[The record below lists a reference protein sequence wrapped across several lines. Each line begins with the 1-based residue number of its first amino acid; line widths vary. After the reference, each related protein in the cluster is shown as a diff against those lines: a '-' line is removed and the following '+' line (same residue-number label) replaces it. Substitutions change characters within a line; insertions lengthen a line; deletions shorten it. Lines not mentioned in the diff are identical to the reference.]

1 MIKNFI
7 NKILLTEQT
16 IKAIGGI
23 KETDKKQL
31 LIDKRSELENMNT
44 QGFYKQDLKDITQ
57 KPQIE
62 EIKKLRRAEKEI
74 EKEIKDN
81 AILKNEDMLFNSLT
95 IRKAL
100 GKRSKQQMN
109 KDLKMISNQL
119 QDLKNNSKEN
129 DNYRQNLKIVLKR
142 FFSLGKMS
150 SRYIIIPLSSQIP
163 SDNIL
168 KIMNTSK
175 DKESHLFNYMRD
187 NREIIVD
194 ALDEEIVSYMSNNG
208 YNFKKENDI
217 YDNLCYTKNN
227 AAINL
232 LDELK
237 KIGANVKNIDTKKKL
252 LANKDPKT
260 MEYKSIENEIKKL
273 SEYRPEFE
281 KRIEDIVDN
290 KIDDVNVKDLKVVVL
305 TWVPRMIMTQ
315 STGTIWKSC
324 MSLEHVS
331 NKYEAGS
338 NARFVASGIQEGIF
352 IAWLVN
358 FNDIKTVNDPIAR
371 ILIKPFVLQSG
382 EIVWW
387 PSQIYHDGRE
397 ANELRLFEKTC
408 VNYMI
413 KKQSGL
419 LKKENIVNIRDSKKV
434 YEDSGDRHKKIIF
447 YNKKMEIEDFIIAAD
462 LDADKVIEYINNLSS
477 KNINIENDFET
488 INHLFNKIYKLNN
501 FSLIKIFIDKVAILI
516 KEDNV
521 YARENSKRFLSFLE
535 SASSEKINKIFDK
548 TFIYFLETFRKID
561 INLDIDDLLSG
572 NNFIYKLF
580 MQLLE
585 NDNFEFINYLF
596 QTEMHDLDRKND
608 SYLIIFIAMNI
619 IKNNK
624 YSFPY
629 LLKHIQKQKTERNY
643 QYNKIINFLYLL
655 SDIKNVKN
663 FFDNNFKDYKT
674 EKSFSENV
682 LLSVY
687 QIIEKINDYHI
698 KDSNKIKKSIISNL
712 LSINDFQNFNEL
724 IRFFGDNY
732 DFIDDELAEKIIN
745 SKIFKNEKNIY
756 LKKINFDTN
765 KKFLYAYLEKFIAS
779 NDVRLLYLTLEKF
792 ASDSFDEDNIDIDKA
807 NEILNFIFLNLK
819 KHDIKINIKNIFNYC
834 IRKLEKKDSLDLIMN
849 LIDLDTKEKIEN
861 IVYFYFFLLINNKQ
875 AEDFLVKNEIKKQK
889 IINYIKKAESDNC
902 EEIFDIL
909 QKADVFLSNEK
920 EFENFLNKNKDFFD
934 ALSQNSKYH
943 SMIEYMR
950 FNNRNFYL
958 IFVLFSLKNNHYA
971 IRNNFD
977 YLKYHIFKF
986 FSFTLIKDFNSLEKQ
1001 LHEHIKQSF
1010 AKTNPETVLG
1020 DLKIDIN
1027 FIRNIYR
1034 NREIVFTIRFLYPM
1048 MKDFFESD
1056 FFEKIIKK
1064 INAITG
1070 NHKEMTEKLN
1080 FLQNISVSY
1089 GEKIK
1094 INDIPKSLIK
1104 IIDKNKALKNDLN
1117 GVKS

>member
-16 IKAIGGI
+16 IKAIGGV
-23 KETDKKQL
+23 KE
-31 LIDKRSELENMNT
+31 IDKNQQLFKNAELENMNT
-44 QGFYKQDLKDITQ
+44 QGFYKQNLKDIVQ
-57 KPQIE
+57 KPQME
-62 EIKKLRRAEKEI
+62 EIKKLRKAEKEI

-95 IRKAL
+95 MRKTL
-100 GKRSKQQMN
+100 GKKSKQQMN
-109 KDLKMISNQL
+109 KDLKMVSDQL

-142 FFSLGKMS
+142 FFNLGKMS
-150 SRYIIIPLSSQIP
+150 SRYVILPLSSQIP

-168 KIMNTSK
+168 RIMNMSK

-194 ALDEEIVSYMSNNG
+194 ALDEEIMAYMSNNG

-227 AAINL
+227 AKINL

-237 KIGANVKNIDTKKKL
+237 KIGANVKNIDAKKKL
-252 LANKDPKT
+252 LANKDPKA
-260 MEYKSIENEIKKL
+260 MEYKFIESEIKKL
-273 SEYRPEFE
+273 SEYRSEFE
-281 KRIEDIVDN
+281 KRMEDIVDN

-331 NKYEAGS
+331 NNYQAGS
-338 NARFVASGIQEGIF
+338 NAGFVASGIQEGVF

-358 FNDIKTVNDPIAR
+358 FNDIKTINDPIAR

-408 VNYMI
+408 INYMI

-419 LKKENIVNIRDSKKV
+419 LKKENIVNVRNNKKV
-434 YEDSGDRHKKIIF
+434 YSDSGDYNKKIIF
-447 YNKKMEIEDFIIAAD
+447 YNKKMEIKDFIIAVD
-462 LDADKVIEYINNLSS
+462 LDVDKITEYINNLSP
-477 KNINIENDFET
+477 KNINIENDSDFET
-488 INHLFNKIYKLNN
+488 INDLFNKIYKLNN
-501 FSLIKIFIDKVAILI
+501 FSLIKIFIDKVALLMR
-516 KEDNV
+516 EDST
-521 YARENSKRFLSFLE
+521 YSRENAKRFLRFLE
-535 SASSEKINKIFDK
+535 NILSEKINKLTDK
-548 TFIYFLETFRKID
+548 TIIYFLETFKKA
-561 INLDIDDLLSG
+561 DIDLDFGTFMSDSKFRENLLKLLST
-572 NNFIYKLF
+572 
-580 MQLLE
+580 
-585 NDNFEFINYLF
+585 DNFEFINYLF
-596 QTEMHDLDRKND
+596 QMEKEFFEKQSNIDA
-608 SYLIIFIAMNI
+608 SVFIAMNV

-624 YSFPY
+624 NSFPY
-629 LLKHIQKQKTERNY
+629 ILQQIEKEKKEKSY
-643 QYNKIINFLYLL
+643 QYDKITIFLYLL
-655 SDIKNVKN
+655 RDIKNVKN
-663 FFDNNFKDYKT
+663 FFDNNFKDYKPK
-674 EKSFSENV
+674 KSFHEND
-682 LLSVY
+682 LLFMY
-687 QIIEKINDYHI
+687 QIIEKIDNYHI
-698 KDSNKIKKSIISNL
+698 KDSNKIKRSVISNL
-712 LSINDFQNFNEL
+712 LLINDFSNIGEL

-732 DFIDDELAEKIIN
+732 NFIDDELAEKIIN

-756 LKKINFDTN
+756 LKKINFNTN

-779 NDVRLLYLTLEKF
+779 KDVRLLYLTLEKF
-792 ASDSFDEDNIDIDKA
+792 ASDSFNMDDINKA

-819 KHDIKINIKNIFNYC
+819 KHNIKINIKNIFNYC
-834 IRKLEKKDSLDLIMN
+834 IRKLEKIDSLDLIMN

-875 AEDFLVKNEIKKQK
+875 AEKFLVKNKIKKQE
-889 IINYIKKAESDNC
+889 IINYLKKIESDNC
-902 EEIFDIL
+902 EEIFNIL
-909 QKADVFLSNEK
+909 DKADVFFSNEK

-934 ALSQNSKYH
+934 ALSESYKYH
-943 SMIEYMR
+943 SMIEHMH

-958 IFVLFSLKNNHYA
+958 IFVLFSLKNNHYE
-971 IRNNFD
+971 IRNNFN
-977 YLKYHIFKF
+977 YLRHHIFKF
-986 FSFTLIKDFNSLEKQ
+986 FSLTTLIKDFNPLERQ
-1001 LHEHIKQSF
+1001 LHEYIKQSF
-1010 AKTNPETVLG
+1010 AKTNPETALG
-1020 DLKIDIN
+1020 DLKIDIDL
-1027 FIRNIYR
+1027 IKSISRNK
-1034 NREIVFTIRFLYPM
+1034 ETVFSIRFLYPM

-1080 FLQNISVSY
+1080 FLQTLSVSY
-1089 GEKIK
+1089 GEKINK
-1094 INDIPKSLIK
+1094 NDIPKNLIK
-1104 IIDKNKALKNDLN
+1104 IIDKNKVLKNDIDS
-1117 GVKS
+1117 VKS

>member
-16 IKAIGGI
+16 IKAIGGV
-23 KETDKKQL
+23 KETDRNQL
-31 LIDKRSELENMNT
+31 LIDKRSEIENMNT
-44 QGFYKQDLKDITQ
+44 QGFYKQDLKNITQ
-57 KPQIE
+57 KPQIT
-62 EIKKLRRAEKEI
+62 EIKKLKAAEKQI

-81 AILKNEDMLFNSLT
+81 EILKNEDMLFSHLT
-95 IRKAL
+95 MRKTL

-109 KDLKMISNQL
+109 RDLKLVSDQL

-129 DNYRQNLKIVLKR
+129 DNYRKNLKIVLKR

-150 SRYIIIPLSSQIP
+150 SRYIVLPLSSQIP

-168 KIMNTSK
+168 RIMNTSK

-194 ALDEEIVSYMSNNG
+194 ALDEEIISYMSNNG
-208 YNFKKENDI
+208 YSFKKENDI
-217 YDNLCYTKNN
+217 YDNICYTKNN
-227 AAINL
+227 AMINL

-237 KIGANVKNIDTKKKL
+237 KIGANVKNVDAKKKL
-252 LANKDPKT
+252 LANKDSKS

-281 KRIEDIVDN
+281 KRMEDIVNN
-290 KIDDVNVKDLKVVVL
+290 KIDDTNVKDLKVVVL

-315 STGTIWKSC
+315 STGTIWRSC

-331 NKYEAGS
+331 NNYEAGS

-358 FNDIKTVNDPIAR
+358 FNDIKTINDPIAR

-413 KKQSGL
+413 KKQSDL
-419 LKKENIVNIRDSKKV
+419 LKKENIVNVRDSKKV
-434 YEDSGDRHKKIIF
+434 YSDSGDYNKKIIF
-447 YNKKMEIEDFIIAAD
+447 YNKKMEIKDFIIAVD
-462 LDADKVIEYINNLSS
+462 LDADKVIEYVNNLSP
-477 KNINIENDFET
+477 KNINIENDFEI

-501 FSLIKIFIDKVAILI
+501 FSLIKIFIDKVSILI

-535 SASSEKINKIFDK
+535 SASSEKINKIFHK
-548 TFIYFLETFRKID
+548 TFIYFLETFKKID
-561 INLDIDDLLSG
+561 INIDMDYLLND

-580 MQLLE
+580 MQLLK

-596 QTEMHDLDRKND
+596 QTGVHNLDLKND
-608 SYLIIFIAMNI
+608 NYVNIFIALNI
-619 IKNNK
+619 VKNNK

-629 LLKHIQKQKTERNY
+629 FLKYIQKQKAEKIY
-643 QYNKIINFLYLL
+643 QYNKIISFLYLL

-663 FFDNNFKDYKT
+663 FFDNNFKDSEVK
-674 EKSFSENV
+674 EK
-682 LLSVY
+682 LSS
-687 QIIEKINDYHI
+687 NDLIFLPDLMDKI
-698 KDSNKIKKSIISNL
+698 KDYGLDNDNKIKKSIISNL
-712 LSINDFQNFNEL
+712 LSINNLSNIGEL

-745 SKIFKNEKNIY
+745 SKIFKNEKNVY
-756 LKKINFDTN
+756 LEKINFNTN

-779 NDVRLLYLTLEKF
+779 KNVRLIYLTLEKF
-792 ASDSFDEDNIDIDKA
+792 ASDSFDEGDISKV
-807 NEILNFIFLNLK
+807 NEILNFIFSNLK
-819 KHDIKINIKNIFNYC
+819 KNDIKINIKNIFNYC
-834 IRKLEKKDSLDLIMN
+834 IRKLEKIDSLNLIMN

-875 AEDFLVKNEIKKQK
+875 AENFLVKNKIKKQE
-889 IINYIKKAESDNC
+889 IINYVKKIESDNC

-920 EFENFLNKNKDFFD
+920 KFEDFLNQNKDFFD
-934 ALSQNSKYH
+934 ALSGHYKYY
-943 SMIEYMR
+943 SMTESMR
-950 FNNRNFYL
+950 FNNKKFYL
-958 IFVLFSLKNNHYA
+958 TFVLFSLKNNHYS
-971 IRNNFD
+971 IRNDFDFLRYRVFNFFN
-977 YLKYHIFKF
+977 LT
-986 FSFTLIKDFNSLEKQ
+986 TLIKDFNPLERQ
-1001 LHEHIKQSF
+1001 LHEYVKQSF
-1010 AKTNPETVLG
+1010 AKTNPEKALG
-1020 DLKIDIN
+1020 DLKVDIDLIKSMS
-1027 FIRNIYR
+1027 RNK
-1034 NREIVFTIRFLYPM
+1034 ETVFAIRFLYPM

-1064 INAITG
+1064 INAVTKTHPDII
-1070 NHKEMTEKLN
+1070 EKLN

-1089 GEKIK
+1089 GEKINK
-1094 INDIPKSLIK
+1094 NDISEKLMK
-1104 IIDKNKALKNDLN
+1104 IIDKNKVLKSDMES
-1117 GVKS
+1117 VIR